1 MIDTALILAAGH
13 GKRLWPLTE
22 NRSKVILP
30 IVGIPLIIDQINK
43 FVEIG
48 VKNIFIVVNKK
59 NSDVVHLI
67 EKYRLKRIKFIYQE
81 KQLGTAHAVSLAEK
95 YIKGGFY
102 CLNADTI
109 IDKSYFKSISSV
121 NQKLLI
127 SVKFVDDSSNYG
139 LVKFIDNVFQSIEE
153 KKSHSSGYINAGLF
167 LFNKDIFKA
176 IGKVN
181 KSKRGEY
188 EITDALQYISG
199 KLFINKVECFWQDIG
214 YPWDYLSAN
223 ERLIQNIHN
232 SINGSIEENVSINGN
247 LVLGKNSLI
256 KSGVYI
262 DGPVWIGEDCM
273 IGPNAYLRSG
283 TILCGNN
290 KIGASSEI
298 KNSIFFHGACAPHHN
313 YVGDS
318 IIGERCNLG
327 AGTKIANI
335 RLDKKEIRIRLN
347 NSVINTGRKK
357 LGVIMGD
364 NVTTG
369 INSSINPGTF
379 IKGNSKIN
387 PSTLT

>member
-22 NRSKVILP
+22 NRSKVVLP

-43 FVEIG
+43 FIEIG

-109 IDKSYFKSISSV
+109 IDKSYFKSISSI

-139 LVKFIDNVFQSIEE
+139 LVKFNDNVFQSIEE

-167 LFNKDIFKA
+167 LYNKDIFKA
-176 IGKVN
+176 IGKVK

-188 EITDALQYISG
+188 EITDALQYISE

-298 KNSIFFHGACAPHHN
+298 KNSIFFHGARAPHHN

-327 AGTKIANI
+327 AGTKVANI
-335 RLDKKEIRIRLN
+335 RLDKKDIRIRLN

-364 NVTTG
+364 NVNTG

-379 IKGNSKIN
+379 IKGNSKII

>member
-22 NRSKVILP
+22 NRSKVVLP

-43 FVEIG
+43 FIEIG

-139 LVKFIDNVFQSIEE
+139 LVKFNDNVFQSIEE

-273 IGPNAYLRSG
+273 IGPNAYLRPG

-335 RLDKKEIRIRLN
+335 RLDKKDIRIRLN

-387 PSTLT
+387 PGTLT

>member
-22 NRSKVILP
+22 NRSKVVLP

-167 LFNKDIFKA
+167 IYNKDIFKA

-327 AGTKIANI
+327 AGTKIANV
-335 RLDKKEIRIRLN
+335 RLDKKDIRIRLN

>member
-327 AGTKIANI
+327 AGTKIANV
-335 RLDKKEIRIRLN
+335 RLDKKDIRIRLN